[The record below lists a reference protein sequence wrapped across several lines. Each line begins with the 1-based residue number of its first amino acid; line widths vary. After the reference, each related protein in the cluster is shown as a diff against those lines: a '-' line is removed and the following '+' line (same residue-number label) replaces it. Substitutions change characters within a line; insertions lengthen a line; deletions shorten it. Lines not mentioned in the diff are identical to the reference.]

1 MSQRLAAAVL
11 LRRLL
16 GWQGARIQGKIA
28 GTKDF
33 ASAMAGRRIIGIRV
47 LMRVGTKI
55 GCLGVLMA
63 ALAGAASAQTNATVQ
78 AALAEAE
85 KGAAAAQFRL
95 GMLFLN
101 GKE

>member
-33 ASAMAGRRIIGIRV
+33 ASAMAGRRIIDIRV

-55 GCLGVLMA
+55 GCLGVLIV
-63 ALAGAASAQTNATVQ
+63 ALAGAASAQTQTNVAVQ

-85 KGAAAAQFRL
+85 KGVPAAQFRL
-95 GMLFLN
+95 GMLFL
-101 GKE
+101 